1 MHISIARTIVVHS
14 LAVLG
19 ILLGSAVSLFAFNEI
34 NVPQNLTL
42 AVGQRIRVAVI
53 GTLDVGGSIEVTFRY
68 DPAVMRIA
76 GANGGEGYG
85 LRCVPL
91 DIVENQVESAS
102 SAVFT
107 VRCPFSVS
115 VANDTL
121 VTLDFEGVGGEDTVG
136 FLRTD
141 RVIANGLEL
150 TDVAYNTGTVIRSG
164 GVTTRQVVKEGI
176 TGNYPNPFTYRTR
189 IVYVMDSAGPV
200 KLIVRNAQGRLV
212 QELATIDALAG
223 ENYLDYE
230 HIAWQVAGGAY
241 ILQMTTDAGT
251 YYHMMTVMK

>member
-1 MHISIARTIVVHS
+1 MQISIARTIVVRS

-19 ILLGSAVSLFAFNEI
+19 ILLWSAASLFAQNEI
-34 NVPQNLTL
+34 NVPQNTEI
-42 AVGQRIRVAVI
+42 AVGQRLTVAVI

-68 DPAVMRIA
+68 DPSVMRIV
-76 GANGGEGYG
+76 GASGGEGYG
-85 LRCVPL
+85 LRCFPL
-91 DIVENQVESAS
+91 DILENSVESAS

-115 VANDTL
+115 IANDTL
-121 VTLDFEGVGGEDTVG
+121 VTLDIEGVGGEDTVG

-141 RVIANGLEL
+141 RVVANGLEL
-150 TDVAYNTGTVIRSG
+150 TNVAFNTGTVIRTG
-164 GVTTRQVVKEGI
+164 GVTARQVVKEGI
-176 TGNYPNPFTYRTR
+176 TGNYPNPFSSRTR
-189 IVYVMDSAGPV
+189 IVYVMDADGPV
-200 KLIVRNAQGRLV
+200 KFIVRNAQGRLV
-212 QELATIDALAG
+212 QELATMDALAG

-230 HIAWQVAGGAY
+230 QIAWQVAGGVY